1 MDAYLTKPVNEKD
14 LYETLEIYAP
24 AVAPVTVDTAYLK
37 NIAKGNIEYI
47 ETVILKVADRL
58 PREIEEL
65 KNAIYENNHEKVN
78 ILAHD
83 MKTTFAVLGVSP
95 AVAEPLRF
103 LESWKMST
111 KNVVVASKMLEV
123 IETVGGEVTLQ
134 ILDTFANTDPDDQR
148 VA

>member
-1 MDAYLTKPVNEKD
+1 
-14 LYETLEIYAP
+14 
-24 AVAPVTVDTAYLK
+24 
-37 NIAKGNIEYI
+37 
-47 ETVILKVADRL
+47 
-58 PREIEEL
+58 
-65 KNAIYENNHEKVN
+65 
-78 ILAHD
+78 